1 MITPSYSE
9 QDAATILPDCT
20 LSAGTLESAA
30 EALDAVDGELFGSSS
45 VPVSSTFFPTC
56 GLRAA
61 AFATSR

>member
-1 MITPSYSE
+1 
-9 QDAATILPDCT
+9 LPDCT

-45 VPVSSTFFPTC
+45 VPVSSSFFPTC
-56 GLRAA
+56 GLSDA